1 MNFSKNSPIGTH
13 LYRPKYPITLLGRL
27 KFVPIQCHLTRV
39 DLTNYF
45 QFCADQKVVI
55 PGDLI
60 SCSVTTVI
68 LQCQTVIP
76 GDLIS
81 CSVTTVI
88 LQCQCNISATV
99 ILQCHTVIFK
109 IEATFF
115 IQFWSFQTTVQLL
128 QPIKPKNTALG
139 FELKTFRSRVS
150 SHNHQTT
157 VTYGSQVNNLIKT
170 QRQTQ

>member
-68 LQCQTVIP
+68 LQCQTVI
-76 GDLIS
+76 
-81 CSVTTVI
+81 
-88 LQCQCNISATV
+88 
-99 ILQCHTVIFK
+99 FK